1 MRLLRRTVKLLKIV
15 LIGTVIFVPIFRYV
29 LLLSRSEDY
38 NLHVSGSTKARGRGT
53 GNINTAIIQR
63 TARLKNRPQAT
74 ELRAK
79 FFIAFSFGDQ
89 LTRATESLL
98 ALAALARYGNRS
110 VAVPFVKDPRFHGTK
125 IDQNVGTLSRYF
137 DLNTLNQKLHSYGY
151 GLLKGR
157 RHFVQHCSQSLDVL
171 LKAVTLEGHNALN
184 ARLSDS
190 QRQLLKK
197 TGWTP
202 CFSGVHQSGN
212 RFKGFYINQTICFD
226 PEIITSVQQLES
238 DILRGSNCVGF
249 VEWRGVGNGRCHFP
263 LSSDKVQSPFS
274 VRHEVP
280 FSLKLLQA
288 AQEFVVKQ
296 LGNSYI
302 SVHICSEWVL
312 REHDST

>member
-1 MRLLRRTVKLLKIV
+1 MTLLKIV

-29 LLLSRSEDY
+29 LLLSRSEDC
-38 NLHVSGSTKARGRGT
+38 NLHVSGSTKARSRGT
-53 GNINTAIIQR
+53 GNINKYGNNTTYSKVEEQTSSNGAACEIFYCIFIWR
-63 TARLKNRPQAT
+63 SVNSGHRKSSGPRLSCR
-74 ELRAK
+74 
-79 FFIAFSFGDQ
+79 D
-89 LTRATESLL
+89 
-98 ALAALARYGNRS
+98 GNRS

-137 DLNTLNQKLHSYGY
+137 DLNTLNQKLHSYSY

-171 LKAVTLEGHNALN
+171 LNAVTLEGHNALN

-238 DILRGSNCVGF
+238 DVLRGSNCVGF

-263 LSSDKVQSPFS
+263 LSSDKVPSPFS

-302 SVHICSEWVL
+302 SVHIGSEWVL